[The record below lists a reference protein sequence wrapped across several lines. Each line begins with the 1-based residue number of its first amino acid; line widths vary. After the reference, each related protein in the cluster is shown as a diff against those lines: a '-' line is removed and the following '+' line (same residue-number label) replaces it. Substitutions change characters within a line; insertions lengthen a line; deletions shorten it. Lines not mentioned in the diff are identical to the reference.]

1 MTSDQVIE
9 ELMNLFE
16 VRVDA
21 FAVCDIAR
29 TTALKCDPF
38 DKVVVHF
45 VLKGEGSIEYGDGSR
60 DLRRNSILIV
70 PRGVAKVICG
80 GGPIITVQDASEHC
94 PLEAGLMRFTAG
106 TNPDLMLGCAA
117 VDASIGGVIDVFE
130 HLWEPMVENVA
141 GTALAPI
148 FGLIQRELAS
158 PHLGTRA
165 VVGALMKQVLIG
177 VFRSQLAQEAYRSWL
192 WPAML
197 NPRLGKAALAMMS
210 RPQDHHT
217 VESLAALAGMSRA
230 PFTAQFT
237 RAFDR
242 SPIEFLKAAR
252 LKIAQRLLVSSS
264 LPIKSVAAAVGYS
277 SRSHF
282 SRCFQARY
290 GSDPSAFRKRSQPV
304 PA

>member
-1 MTSDQVIE
+1 MGSDQVIE

-16 VRVDA
+16 VHVDS

-45 VLKGEGSIEYGDGSR
+45 VLKGAGSIKYGHRSLG
-60 DLRRNSILIV
+60 LRRNSIVII
-70 PRGVAKVICG
+70 PRGLAKVISG
-80 GGPIITVQDASEHC
+80 EGPIIAVENALEHC
-94 PLEAGLMRFTAG
+94 VLEAGLMHFKSGAD
-106 TNPDLMLGCAA
+106 PDLVLGCAA

-130 HLWEPMVENVA
+130 HLWEPMVEDVA
-141 GTALAPI
+141 GTTLAPI
-148 FGLIQRELAS
+148 FDLIQRELTN
-158 PHLGTRA
+158 PYLGTRA

-177 VFRSQLAQEAYRSWL
+177 VFRSQLAEEAYRSWL

-197 NPRLGKAALAMMS
+197 NPRLGKAAMAMMS

-217 VESLAALAGMSRA
+217 VQSLADLAGMSRA

-237 RAFDR
+237 RTFDR
-242 SPIEFLKAAR
+242 SPIEFLQAAR

-290 GSDPSAFRKRSQPV
+290 GSDPSAFRKRSQPI